1 MKICKKRSN
10 LSQEF
15 DFEHEFDHEDNK
27 KSLNKYFKAENAIYV
42 YKTKHLI
49 EKLTSNTY
57 IIKS

>member
-1 MKICKKRSN
+1 MSAYIYVKICKKRSN

-42 YKTKHLI
+42 NKNQTFNQKTNI
-49 EKLTSNTY
+49 
-57 IIKS
+57 